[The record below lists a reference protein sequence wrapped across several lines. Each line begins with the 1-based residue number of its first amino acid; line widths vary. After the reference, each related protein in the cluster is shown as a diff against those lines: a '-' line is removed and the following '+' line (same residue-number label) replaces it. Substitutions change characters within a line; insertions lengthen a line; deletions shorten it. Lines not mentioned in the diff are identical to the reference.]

1 MSSASSPCLPLRGVK
16 VLDLSR
22 VLAGPLCAAML
33 ADLGADVTKIERPD
47 GGDDSRSFGPYLNGE
62 STYFMLLN
70 RGKKSITLDLK
81 KDDGMAIFHKLVKN
95 SDILVENFRPGVTS
109 RLGIDYESLHAINPG
124 LVYVSISG
132 FGQEGP
138 LAQRAAYDHVIQAIG
153 GIMSSTG
160 WPSTGPTRVGDPIA
174 DVVSGL
180 YGAWGALAGILQR
193 QISGKGTHV
202 DIAMLDAVISLQ
214 VVSLARLM
222 GGDPPPGLLGNAHAI
237 SAPMDTFPTVDG
249 EIVIAVANDSLFTRL
264 AKAIGQPELDQDFR
278 FSSDAQRYQ
287 HQDAL
292 KAILS
297 AWSSHLTTAEAT
309 STLVTAGIPAAPV
322 NNLAEALESPHVQ
335 KRGVVKQVNHP
346 VAGPTQIIPQ
356 PVRFNGL
363 NPAPDLA
370 APVLGADTDAILHDE
385 LELSDT
391 QIAQLR
397 SDHVI

>member
-1 MSSASSPCLPLRGVK
+1 MTAAPSPCLPLRGVK

-81 KDDGMAIFHKLVKN
+81 KKDGMDIFLKLVEKA
-95 SDILVENFRPGVTS
+95 DVLVENFRPGVTT
-109 RLGIDYESLHAINPG
+109 RLGIDYASLRAINPG

-193 QISGKGTHV
+193 QISGTGTHV

-222 GGDPPPGLLGNAHAI
+222 GGEPPPGLLGNAHAI
-237 SAPMDTFPTVDG
+237 SAPMDTFPTLDG

-264 AKAIGQPELDQDFR
+264 TKTIGQTDLDKDPR

-287 HQDAL
+287 NQEAL
-292 KAILS
+292 KTILS
-297 AWSSHLTTAEAT
+297 AWSSRLTTQEAINM
-309 STLVTAGIPAAPV
+309 LVMAGVPAAPV
-322 NNLAEALESPHVQ
+322 NTLAEALQSPHVLE
-335 KRGVVKQVNHP
+335 RGLVKQVEHP
-346 VAGPTQIIPQ
+346 IAGPMQSIPQ

-363 NPAPDLA
+363 NPAPELA
-370 APVLGADTDAILHDE
+370 APVLGANTNAILHDE
-385 LELSDT
+385 LNLSDA

-397 SDHVI
+397 AEHVL

>member
-1 MSSASSPCLPLRGVK
+1 MTAASSPCLPLQGVK

-47 GGDDSRSFGPYLNGE
+47 GGDDSRAFGPYLNGE

-81 KDDGMAIFHKLVKN
+81 KEDGMAIFLKLVKQA
-95 SDILVENFRPGVTS
+95 DVLVENFRPGVTT
-109 RLGIDYESLHAINPG
+109 RLGIDYASLNAINPR
-124 LVYVSISG
+124 LIYVSISG

-153 GIMSSTG
+153 GIMSTTG
-160 WPSTGPTRVGDPIA
+160 WPSTGPTRVSDPIT

-193 QISGKGTHV
+193 QISGNGTHIDV
-202 DIAMLDAVISLQ
+202 AMLDAVISLQ
-214 VVSLARLM
+214 VVSLAQLM
-222 GGDPPPGLLGNAHAI
+222 GGAASPGLLGNAHAI
-237 SAPMDTFPTVDG
+237 SAPMDTFPTTDG

-264 AKAIGQPELDQDFR
+264 AKAIGQPELDQDPR
-278 FSSDAQRYQ
+278 FSSDPQRHQ
-287 HQDAL
+287 NQDAL
-292 KAILS
+292 KTILS
-297 AWSSHLTTAEAT
+297 AWSSTLSMQEAMNM
-309 STLVTAGIPAAPV
+309 LVTAGVPAAPV
-322 NNLAEALESPHVQ
+322 NTLADALQSPHVHE
-335 KRGVVKQVNHP
+335 RGLVKQVEHP
-346 VAGPTQIIPQ
+346 VAGPIQIIPQ

-363 NPAPDLA
+363 NPAPELA
-370 APVLGADTDAILHDE
+370 APVLGAHTDTILHDD
-385 LELSDT
+385 LELSHA

-397 SDHVI
+397 ADNVL